1 MNLLK
6 NENAK
11 TSTDLT
17 DPPNR
22 TTRIDPRKSESSVQQ
37 WCVPEPYFFCSKLRL
52 DKRRSEGVVLFACLP
67 WSVRIFYVSLR
78 SLRKSPSCKQL

>member
-22 TTRIDPRKSESSVQQ
+22 IYTDSSAKIRV
-37 WCVPEPYFFCSKLRL
+37 
-52 DKRRSEGVVLFACLP
+52 
-67 WSVRIFYVSLR
+67 
-78 SLRKSPSCKQL
+78 